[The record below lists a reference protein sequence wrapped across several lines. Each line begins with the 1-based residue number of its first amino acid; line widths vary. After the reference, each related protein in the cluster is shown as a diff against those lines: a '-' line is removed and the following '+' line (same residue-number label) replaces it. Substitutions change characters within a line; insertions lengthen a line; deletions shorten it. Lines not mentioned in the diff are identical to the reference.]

1 MQKTFNHCAMILP
14 IESKTYMIDLP
25 LANDR
30 DARIL
35 GRYLET
41 ASFNNIYE
49 RNRLQYEYD
58 SYWMQRDTE
67 RLFGLIRDGG

>member
-1 MQKTFNHCAMILP
+1 MQKTFNRYAMILA
-14 IESKTYMIDLP
+14 IESRTYMIYLP

-30 DARIL
+30 DARLL

-49 RNRLQYEYD
+49 RNRLQSEYD
-58 SYWMQRDTE
+58 SYWTQRDTE
-67 RLFGLIRDGG
+67 LLFGSIRDGG

>member
-1 MQKTFNHCAMILP
+1 MQKTFNRYAMILV
-14 IESKTYMIDLP
+14 IESRTYMIYLP

-58 SYWMQRDTE
+58 SYWMQRDNE
-67 RLFGLIRDGG
+67 LLFGSMRDGG

>member
-1 MQKTFNHCAMILP
+1 MQKTNRYAMILA
-14 IESKTYMIDLP
+14 IESRTYMIDLP

-30 DARIL
+30 DARLL

-58 SYWMQRDTE
+58 SYWMQRDNE
-67 RLFGLIRDGG
+67 LLFGSMRDGG

>member
-58 SYWMQRDTE
+58 SYWMQRDFE
-67 RLFGLIRDGG
+67 WFFSSQSNGD